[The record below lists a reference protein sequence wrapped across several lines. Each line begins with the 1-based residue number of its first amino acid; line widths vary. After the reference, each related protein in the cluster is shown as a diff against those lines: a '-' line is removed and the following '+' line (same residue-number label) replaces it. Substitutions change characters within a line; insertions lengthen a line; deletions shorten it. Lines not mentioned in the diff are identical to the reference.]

1 MFERSWRC
9 SVFHQHKL
17 QPFVPYSQYFFIG
30 GIWLKNPVWR
40 CRDLKPLCRST
51 SCKDARSQDCTVS
64 IGVFIVI
71 HGSRMCFLVV
81 SVSVWFQRSEKRWE
95 GFCIYGEK
103 LRCSFSCLHC
113 VPADA
118 EVVAQRNLLVEKA
131 RLLARNSM
139 EFCQAQQPTEWMGFV
154 LCPARREWDIATMQ
168 TVGQLARRPAKPDS
182 GCITPAHA
190 HILFYN
196 LHKNG
201 FLMVSLSLSLYII
214 YIYIWSRSPVP

>member
-51 SCKDARSQDCTVS
+51 SCKDARPQDCTDLHS
-64 IGVFIVI
+64 LYWRLHCDSWLSQF
-71 HGSRMCFLVV
+71 SC
-81 SVSVWFQRSEKRWE
+81 
-95 GFCIYGEK
+95 GFCLGLVPEEWEAVRRFLQYNYGEK

-131 RLLARNSM
+131 RLLAQNSV

-168 TVGQLARRPAKPDS
+168 TVGQLARRPAKPHS
-182 GCITPAHA
+182 RCITPAHT
-190 HILFYN
+190 HTFCSTICT
-196 LHKNG
+196 KKG
-201 FLMVSLSLSLYII
+201 FSLSL
-214 YIYIWSRSPVP
+214 